1 MSKVMVQGVEI
12 ELAIASKWLIET
24 KHQLMVWSQSI
35 IQNRKITLGHDESG
49 NSSGGD
55 CRDDSVALLGNA
67 DLAMPPPV
75 GLGGGEHV
83 ASAAHVT
90 ESTLARAVSSTSANA
105 RNTCDSTAGSPRFG
119 AGLMT

>member
-1 MSKVMVQGVEI
+1 
-12 ELAIASKWLIET
+12 
-24 KHQLMVWSQSI
+24 MVWSQSI

-83 ASAAHVT
+83 TSAAHVT

>member
-1 MSKVMVQGVEI
+1 
-12 ELAIASKWLIET
+12 
-24 KHQLMVWSQSI
+24 MVWSQSI

-83 ASAAHVT
+83 TSTAHVA
-90 ESTLARAVSSTSANA
+90 EGTLARAVSTASANA
-105 RNTCDSTAGSPRFG
+105 GNTGDGTAGTP
-119 AGLMT
+119 

>member
-1 MSKVMVQGVEI
+1 
-12 ELAIASKWLIET
+12 
-24 KHQLMVWSQSI
+24 MVWSQSI

-75 GLGGGEHV
+75 GLGGGEHPGNKKDG
-83 ASAAHVT
+83 
-90 ESTLARAVSSTSANA
+90 LKLFGKYTSELERPLFSILI
-105 RNTCDSTAGSPRFG
+105 RN
-119 AGLMT
+119 